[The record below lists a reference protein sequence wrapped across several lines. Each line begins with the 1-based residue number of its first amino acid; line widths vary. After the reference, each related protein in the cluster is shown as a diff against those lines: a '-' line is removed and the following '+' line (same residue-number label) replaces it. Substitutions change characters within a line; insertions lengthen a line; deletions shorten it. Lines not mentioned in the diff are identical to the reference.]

1 MGYDVVCMIFSKS
14 LVFKLN
20 KDTKD
25 KALDLFL
32 SSLAANQLEH
42 YKETTGI

>member
-1 MGYDVVCMIFSKS
+1 MLRVRYLVG

-32 SSLAANQLEH
+32 CSLLANQLEH
-42 YKETTGI
+42 YREITGI